1 MAEASNGPN
10 EPRAT
15 VPGSHPTVCRVGSIR
30 MLYGRS
36 NGPPHCTNSPESVTA
51 ANGSSVRS
59 SGPMAQDINNG
70 SIRIDYE
77 EATNAPWLVSQ
88 RIDDLE
94 AALDGTFMHVIDVCD
109 LHAHMRQEG

>member
-1 MAEASNGPN
+1 
-10 EPRAT
+10 
-15 VPGSHPTVCRVGSIR
+15 
-30 MLYGRS
+30 
-36 NGPPHCTNSPESVTA
+36 
-51 ANGSSVRS
+51 
-59 SGPMAQDINNG
+59 MAQDIYNG

-94 AALDGTFMHVIDVCD
+94 AALDGTFMHVIDICD